1 MRLRMTRAAALL
13 REPGVLVSKVSDEL
27 GFSDPFHFSR
37 TFKRV
42 FGVSPSDFMA
52 LQRGGKVTS

>member
-1 MRLRMTRAAALL
+1 VRLRMNRAAEKL
-13 REPGVLVSKVSDEL
+13 RSPGVLVSEVADDL

-42 FGVSPSDFMA
+42 FGVSPSSFMA
-52 LQRGGKVTS
+52 LQREGERE